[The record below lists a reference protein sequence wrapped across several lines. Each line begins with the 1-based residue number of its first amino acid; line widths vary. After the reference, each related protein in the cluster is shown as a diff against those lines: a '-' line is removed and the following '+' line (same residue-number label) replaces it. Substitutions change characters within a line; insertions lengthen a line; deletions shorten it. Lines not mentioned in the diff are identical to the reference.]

1 MCPSSLFYDRIA
13 NEILMFFRSSKKL
26 SAEVRLSDPI
36 DSDKDGNC
44 LSLADILSCED
55 NVDDAVDL
63 KLKIQR
69 LYRYIATSLTDRE
82 QQIIQ
87 MRYGL
92 CGFPPLTQR
101 EVAKNLDISRSY
113 VSRIEKR
120 TLAKLEKEFI
130 KEGINE
136 F

>member
-1 MCPSSLFYDRIA
+1 
-13 NEILMFFRSSKKL
+13 MFFRSSKKL